1 LEVEASVVEVLC
13 FTTLFKMARR
23 YDQGTTTFSQQGRL
37 YQVEYAVEA
46 TKEAGPAIGILGA
59 DCVIL
64 AGEKKTASKLLDQ
77 GKQPEKI
84 FEIDDHVCC
93 AVAGVTSDANTLINK
108 IRLYAQQYT
117 YRFGDPIPLEQLVA
131 NLCDY
136 KQGYT
141 QIGGLRPFGV
151 SFLAGGYDRHFGFQL
166 YHTDPAGVYSGWKAH
181 AIGSLA
187 NVTTDSILKADWKEG
202 MTQAEVKKLIAKVLM
217 KGSDTN
223 SPDGEKYEWALV
235 ERTADGRI
243 RYKRLT
249 SKEVEELLKEAAK
262 EKEAEEAAKK

>member
-1 LEVEASVVEVLC
+1 
-13 FTTLFKMARR
+13 MARR

-84 FEIDDHVCC
+84 FEVDDHVCC

-108 IRLYAQQYT
+108 MRLYAQQYT
-117 YRFGDPIPLEQLVA
+117 YRSGEPIPLEQLVA

-136 KQGYT
+136 KQSYT
-141 QIGGLRPFGV
+141 QFGGLRPFGV
-151 SFLAGGYDRHFGFQL
+151 SFLYAGYDRHHGFQL

-181 AIGSLA
+181 AIGSLSGP
-187 NVTTDSILKADWKEG
+187 TTDSILKQDWKAG
-202 MTQAEVKKLIAKVLM
+202 MTAAQVKALVAKILM
-217 KGSDTN
+217 KTSDTTT
-223 SPDGEKYEWALV
+223 PDGDKYEWAII
-235 ERTADGRI
+235 EKKKDGRI
-243 RYKRLT
+243 AYRRILE
-249 SKEVEELLKEAAK
+249 KEVVELLKVAAAEK
-262 EKEAEEAAKK
+262 EKEANEKA